1 MAEVSEQVRII
12 IGQIGHPVC
21 AGRIARHGARLGL
34 GVLMVAQAVG
44 VVEVR
49 VSGPPDLLDAMD
61 RAARWG
67 RARFGLSGSSGVCC
81 CDLSAGECFI
91 AGHCRGWV
99 W

>member
-44 VVEVR
+44 VVEVSR
-49 VSGPPDLLDAMD
+49 GRRTCWMRWTGLLAG
-61 RAARWG
+61 AAR
-67 RARFGLSGSSGVCC
+67 GLG
-81 CDLSAGECFI
+81 
-91 AGHCRGWV
+91 
-99 W
+99 